1 MLNEPDRGGSS
12 INLQEFDTLDL
23 GFGLKKVLQVESSA
37 HPAQLLTQAFLHFFL
52 ALADPF
58 IDCRK
63 DQIL

>member
-23 GFGLKKVLQVESSA
+23 GFRLKKVLQVESST
-37 HPAQLLTQAFLHFFL
+37 HPAQLLTKAFLHFFL

-58 IDCRK
+58 IDCGK

>member
-23 GFGLKKVLQVESSA
+23 GFRLEKVLQVESSA

-52 ALADPF
+52 TLADPF